1 MGCGCGG
8 QAAAPA
14 GGGYTS
20 MVAAAAPSTD
30 VYVVTFP
37 DGRSKTFD
45 HEGDAY
51 RAIRLTGGG
60 VQRKPR

>member
-8 QAAAPA
+8 QATTPV
-14 GGGYTS
+14 GGYTS
-20 MVAAAAPSTD
+20 LEAAPVPSGD

-37 DGRSKTFD
+37 DGRSKTYD
-45 HEGDAY
+45 YEGDAY